1 MGNYK
6 ADAEVS
12 ESCKGHRVLWWGI
25 PAKPHPPKIDAF
37 ILYIVWLKHYKKP
50 IKNIFYNVLKN
61 TTFSTFS
68 ASSGSSNYC

>member
-25 PAKPHPPKIDAF
+25 PARPHPPKIDAF
-37 ILYIVWLKHYKKP
+37 ILYIV
-50 IKNIFYNVLKN
+50 IKTLQK
-61 TTFSTFS
+61 SQ
-68 ASSGSSNYC
+68 